1 VNRASMSVQAPALG
15 RDGARSW
22 HWPSRAGLQVYS
34 WYFMVIGLLF
44 VVGYGGSN
52 WLAAQRAVHLRLY
65 LPAELAIPFIPAMI
79 APYLSIN
86 LLFALPLFR
95 LQPEELRLLGRQ
107 MIATTVIATAIF
119 LLVPSA
125 LGFTRST
132 VPSGFAA
139 AYQLLYSLDYPYN
152 CVPSLHV
159 AYASQIVFA
168 LVARASHRRV
178 SLALWLWLCLI
189 MVSAVLTHQH
199 NILDLA
205 CGLLLAA
212 FTRAIVRDRGSHLSA
227 RVRPHGVATQTAGS
241 E

>member
-1 VNRASMSVQAPALG
+1 MNASSLSVRAPAVE
-15 RDGARSW
+15 RDDSTSW
-22 HWPSRAGLQVYS
+22 HWPCRAGLRVYAG
-34 WYFMVIGLLF
+34 YFLVVGALF

-52 WLAAQRAVHLRLY
+52 WLAAQRAAQLHLY

-79 APYLSIN
+79 GPYLSIN

-95 LQPEELRLLGRQ
+95 LGAEDLRLLGRQ
-107 MIATTVIATAIF
+107 MIATTLIATAFF
-119 LLVPSA
+119 LSVPTA

-132 VPSGFAA
+132 VASDLAPT
-139 AYQLLYSLDYPYN
+139 YRLLYSLDYPYN

-168 LVARASHRRV
+168 LAARGSHRLRAS
-178 SLALWLWLCLI
+178 LALWLCLI
-189 MVSAVLTHQH
+189 MVSTVLTHQH

-212 FTRAIVRDRGSHLSA
+212 ATRAMVRKRGS
-227 RVRPHGVATQTAGS
+227 RPATRIRQHGVATQTAGS

>member
-1 VNRASMSVQAPALG
+1 MSVRTQALG
-15 RDGARSW
+15 RDGSRSW
-22 HWPSRAGLQVYS
+22 HWPSRAGLRVYS
-34 WYFMVIGLLF
+34 CNFMVIVVLF

-79 APYLSIN
+79 GPYLSIN

-107 MIATTVIATAIF
+107 MIATTLIATAIF
-119 LLVPSA
+119 LFVPSA

-132 VPSGFAA
+132 VPSGFAS
-139 AYQLLYSLDYPYN
+139 AYQLLYLLDYPYN

-168 LVARASHRRV
+168 LAARGSHRQGV
-178 SLALWLWLCLI
+178 SLALWLCLI
-189 MVSAVLTHQH
+189 MVSTVLTHQH

-205 CGLLLAA
+205 CGLLLATC
-212 FTRAIVRDRGSHLSA
+212 TRAIVKDRGNRLA
-227 RVRPHGVATQTAGS
+227 TRVRPHGVATQTAAS

>member
-1 VNRASMSVQAPALG
+1 VNHASMSVRTQALG
-15 RDGARSW
+15 RDGSRSW
-22 HWPSRAGLQVYS
+22 HWPSRAGLRVYS
-34 WYFMVIGLLF
+34 CYFMVIAVLF

-79 APYLSIN
+79 GPYLSIN

-107 MIATTVIATAIF
+107 MIVTTMVATAIF
-119 LLVPSA
+119 LFVPTA
-125 LGFTRST
+125 LGFTRSME
-132 VPSGFAA
+132 PGGFAP

-168 LVARASHRRV
+168 LAARGSHRLRV
-178 SLALWLWLCLI
+178 SLALWLCLI
-189 MVSAVLTHQH
+189 MVSTVLSHQH
-199 NILDLA
+199 NLLDLA

-212 FTRAIVRDRGSHLSA
+212 CTRAIVKDGGSHLSA

>member
-1 VNRASMSVQAPALG
+1 MNHASMSL
-15 RDGARSW
+15 ARSW
-22 HWPSRAGLQVYS
+22 HWPSRAGLRVYS
-34 WYFMVIGLLF
+34 WYFVVIGALF

-52 WLAAQRAVHLRLY
+52 WLAAQRAEQLHLY
-65 LPAELAIPFIPAMI
+65 LPGELAIPFIPAMI

-95 LQPEELRLLGRQ
+95 LGAQELRLLGRQ
-107 MIATTVIATAIF
+107 MIATTLIATAFF
-119 LLVPSA
+119 LSVPTA

-132 VPSGFAA
+132 VASDLAP

-168 LVARASHRRV
+168 LAAGASHRLRV
-178 SLALWLWLCLI
+178 SLALWLCLI
-189 MVSAVLTHQH
+189 MASTVLIHQH

-205 CGLLLAA
+205 GGLLLAA
-212 FTRAIVRDRGSHLSA
+212 YTRAIVKDRGSHSAA
-227 RVRPHGVATQTAGS
+227 RVRSRGVATQTAGS

>member
-1 VNRASMSVQAPALG
+1 MNHSSMPVRTQALG
-15 RDGARSW
+15 RDVSLSW
-22 HWPSRAGLQVYS
+22 HWPSYDVSRVYGC
-34 WYFMVIGLLF
+34 YFLVVGVLF

-52 WLAAQRAVHLRLY
+52 WLAAQRLQQLHLY
-65 LPAELAIPFIPAMI
+65 LPAELAIPFIPEMI

-95 LQPEELRLLGRQ
+95 LGAEELRLLGRQ
-107 MIATTVIATAIF
+107 LIATTLIATAFF
-119 LLVPSA
+119 LCVPTA
-125 LGFTRST
+125 LGFTRQT
-132 VPSGFAA
+132 IATDFAP
-139 AYQLLYSLDYPYN
+139 AYQLLYLLDYPYN

-168 LVARASHRRV
+168 LAARGSHRLRA
-178 SLALWLWLCLI
+178 SLALWLSLI
-189 MVSAVLTHQH
+189 MVSTVLTHQH

-212 FTRAIVRDRGSHLSA
+212 ATRAMVRKRGS
-227 RVRPHGVATQTAGS
+227 RPATRIRQHGVATQTAGS

>member
-1 VNRASMSVQAPALG
+1 
-15 RDGARSW
+15 
-22 HWPSRAGLQVYS
+22 
-34 WYFMVIGLLF
+34 
-44 VVGYGGSN
+44 
-52 WLAAQRAVHLRLY
+52 
-65 LPAELAIPFIPAMI
+65 
-79 APYLSIN
+79 
-86 LLFALPLFR
+86 
-95 LQPEELRLLGRQ
+95 

-125 LGFTRST
+125 LGFTRS

-168 LVARASHRRV
+168 LVARGSHRRAV

-205 CGLLLAA
+205 FGLLLAA
-212 FTRAIVRDRGSHLSA
+212 CTHAIVRDRGSHLSA
-227 RVRPHGVATQTAGS
+227 RVRPRGVATQTAGS